1 MKDLSSKDAAD
12 LVGQIPEIR
21 EWFVTRS
28 DSRHEFQVG
37 PSTLSSDKLVTLSLN
52 NVSFRTLLNTLIRQF
67 GIVDWVVVRYGDN
80 QEYVGI
86 YF

>member
-1 MKDLSSKDAAD
+1 
-12 LVGQIPEIR
+12 LVGQIPEIKK
-21 EWFVTRS
+21 WLVTRS
-28 DSRHEFQVG
+28 VSRREFQLG

-52 NVSFRTLLNTLIRQF
+52 NVSIRTLLNTLIRQF